1 MPKSSPSR
9 ARQSP
14 AASTLAFNLSASLL
28 LLAAIAA
35 AVPAPAPAQTL
46 ARPGLAGSGLNS
58 DPWWTHAVFYRT
70 GDSSPDADFKA
81 VATQLDAL
89 QALGIDAL
97 IVRTPHA
104 SAANP
109 ALDDFDELVHQAS
122 RRDIRVLIDLPVTGV
137 TPGLAAVAQFWL
149 NHGVAGFHVVTPM
162 PTTPRQTQA
171 IVQALRKVTNAAVGQ
186 RIVIS
191 NFEPGDSSYQPR
203 PHRTPRGRTRSTPN
217 PIVAQLQIDSSLTH
231 LDHLDAASLRSMLE
245 LTFNPTKAPPSLLLD
260 LRPPPPA
267 SDTYPELAKSIAAI
281 LLTTHPNA
289 LIDTDLTI
297 QIALADWYRQ
307 LSALHHGN
315 ATLRFGSFA
324 TLNFDS
330 QNVLVWVRRA
340 APRTARTPPVFVLCN
355 LSAVPVKL
363 SLVDA
368 VRDLRLR
375 GWFLRTLL
383 RSDDVMG
390 PQDLN
395 AVTLPPFGVYIGEL
409 GR

>member
-1 MPKSSPSR
+1 M
-9 ARQSP
+9 
-14 AASTLAFNLSASLL
+14 L
-28 LLAAIAA
+28 
-35 AVPAPAPAQTL
+35 
-46 ARPGLAGSGLNS
+46 
-58 DPWWTHAVFYRT
+58 
-70 GDSSPDADFKA
+70 
-81 VATQLDAL
+81 
-89 QALGIDAL
+89 
-97 IVRTPHA
+97 
-104 SAANP
+104 
-109 ALDDFDELVHQAS
+109 
-122 RRDIRVLIDLPVTGV
+122 
-137 TPGLAAVAQFWL
+137 
-149 NHGVAGFHVVTPM
+149 
-162 PTTPRQTQA
+162 
-171 IVQALRKVTNAAVGQ
+171 
-186 RIVIS
+186 
-191 NFEPGDSSYQPR
+191 
-203 PHRTPRGRTRSTPN
+203 
-217 PIVAQLQIDSSLTH
+217 AQLQIDSSLTH